1 MTHPRSNSQ
10 LQVSQKRESGRFHEL
25 PLCKSSLPLVALA
38 PAHPEGR
45 LPALAAQVASVLPAL
60 KRRQPME
67 QVGWLKFDLF

>member
-1 MTHPRSNSQ
+1 
-10 LQVSQKRESGRFHEL
+10 VSQKRDSGRFPEL
-25 PLCKSSLPLVALA
+25 PLCKTSLPLVPLT

-45 LPALAAQVASVLPAL
+45 LPALAVQVASVLPAL